1 MQHALTCQS
10 VPLSEPRYAD
20 TEWAL
25 WPFCALASTHGMA
38 ETWWKEATLLRGA
51 AHAYGA
57 VSGLRRL
64 EAN

>member
-1 MQHALTCQS
+1 
-10 VPLSEPRYAD
+10 
-20 TEWAL
+20 
-25 WPFCALASTHGMA
+25 MA

-51 AHAYGA
+51 AHAYDA